1 MKSLEYF
8 RQAIDLDRGFALA
21 HTETAES
28 YEMLFEYG
36 WMPTLEAAPKIKAAL
51 QSALALDSE
60 NAQTQAVLGLFD
72 HRLEWNQVE
81 AERAFL
87 RALSR
92 EPNLPEAHHWY
103 ASLLWRAGR
112 FDEALRE
119 AQEARR
125 LDPVTLPTLLG
136 LAWVRYGRREYQEA
150 VEICKQ
156 ALELNPSYSS
166 AYQLMA
172 QAYAASGRKEAALA
186 ASDETQRLDT
196 DRIVA
201 LRHRALVFSRLPGY
215 ERQAR
220 QAA

>member
-1 MKSLEYF
+1 GLGKPSPNAARPPTRNSAAYDLFLRGRYLGNMRTREGLMKSLEYY
-8 RQAIDLDRGFALA
+8 RQAIDLDPGFALA

-103 ASLLWRAGR
+103 AS
-112 FDEALRE
+112 
-119 AQEARR
+119 
-125 LDPVTLPTLLG
+125 
-136 LAWVRYGRREYQEA
+136 
-150 VEICKQ
+150 
-156 ALELNPSYSS
+156 
-166 AYQLMA
+166 
-172 QAYAASGRKEAALA
+172 
-186 ASDETQRLDT
+186 
-196 DRIVA
+196 
-201 LRHRALVFSRLPGY
+201 
-215 ERQAR
+215 
-220 QAA
+220 